1 MVCGPSVSRLSSG
14 CKGCAEACTATL
26 TGVRS
31 VRAVAEIDVPAE
43 IKQEASVADPL
54 VMATPTVGVLV
65 SGLLGLFGGT
75 NPTEVAS
82 DYVSLHVVSFVAGC
96 TELKDAL
103 REANTER
110 KDWAPY
116 SEAWRTWKP
125 GEAEDNRKSFVYAEY
140 LWSTKKD
147 KTFRARHMDTPAAKK
162 LKELQSGSSGVI
174 VEFFVTCAKG
184 ANVCQTLVT
193 SDWYQGD
200 EEKFTRVATTGL
212 MFAAQPKRDDSV
224 GKVGVQVSIP
234 VMDDDGKTLLGVA
247 ILTVIPDAVQTA
259 AAGE

>member
-1 MVCGPSVSRLSSG
+1 MVCGPSGFRRSSG
-14 CKGCAEACTATL
+14 CKGCAEAYAATL

-31 VRAVAEIDVPAE
+31 VRAVAGIDGSLK
-43 IKQEASVADPL
+43 IKPPASVADPL

-65 SGLLGLFGGT
+65 SGLFGLFGGT

-82 DYVSLHVVSFVAGC
+82 DYVSHHVVPFVASC
-96 TELKDAL
+96 AELKDAL

-116 SEAWRTWKP
+116 SEAWRSCKP
-125 GEAEDNRKSFVYAEY
+125 GEAEANRKSFVYAEY

-147 KTFRARHMDTPAAKK
+147 KAFRARHMDTPAAKK
-162 LKELQSGSSGVI
+162 LKELQSGSNGVI
-174 VEFFVTCAKG
+174 AECFVTCAKG

-247 ILTVIPDAVQTA
+247 VLTVIPGAVQTA
-259 AAGE
+259 AANE

>member
-1 MVCGPSVSRLSSG
+1 MEVDLSAMTSP
-14 CKGCAEACTATL
+14 C
-26 TGVRS
+26 
-31 VRAVAEIDVPAE
+31 I
-43 IKQEASVADPL
+43 
-54 VMATPTVGVLV
+54 GVLV
-65 SGLLGLFGGT
+65 SGLLGLLGGPD
-75 NPTEVAS
+75 PTEVAS
-82 DYVSLHVVSFVAGC
+82 DYVSLHVVPFVAGC
-96 TELKDAL
+96 SELKDAL
-103 REANTER
+103 REANAER

-147 KTFRARHMDTPAAKK
+147 KAFRARHLDSPGAKK
-162 LKELQSGSSGVI
+162 LKELQSGSNGAI
-174 VEFFVTCAKG
+174 VECFVTCAKG

-259 AAGE
+259 QAHE